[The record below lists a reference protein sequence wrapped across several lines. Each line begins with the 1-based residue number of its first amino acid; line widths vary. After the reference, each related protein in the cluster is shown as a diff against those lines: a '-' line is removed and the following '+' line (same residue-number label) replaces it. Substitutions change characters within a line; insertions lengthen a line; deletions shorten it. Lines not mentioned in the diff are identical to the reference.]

1 MRKAIDQLD
10 AEERAALLYL
20 ADLGTAICSSALVV
34 SLLKLVVDVL

>member
-20 ADLGTAICSSALVV
+20 ADLGTAMCASALIVG
-34 SLLKLVVDVL
+34 LMRLVVDVL

>member
-20 ADLGTAICSSALVV
+20 ADIGTAMCLSGLIVGLM
-34 SLLKLVVDVL
+34 KLVVDVL

>member
-20 ADLGTAICSSALVV
+20 ADLGMAICSSALVV
-34 SLLKLVVDVL
+34 GLLKLVVDVL

>member
-20 ADLGTAICSSALVV
+20 ADLGTAMCASALMV
-34 SLLKLVVDVL
+34 SMLKLIVGVL

>member
-1 MRKAIDQLD
+1 MRKAVDQLD

-20 ADLGTAICSSALVV
+20 ADLGTAICSSALAV

>member
-20 ADLGTAICSSALVV
+20 VDVGTAMCASGLIV
-34 SLLKLVVDVL
+34 SLLKLVVDIL